1 MILVPLPDAPRLRDL
16 KIRTARTLQGT
27 LSGMMNRL
35 AASIAGIFL
44 AVFSVTLSS
53 VHDLAWTSPDIMIV
67 LLILAVLATVILN
80 LRSA

>member
-1 MILVPLPDAPRLRDL
+1 
-16 KIRTARTLQGT
+16 
-27 LSGMMNRL
+27 
-35 AASIAGIFL
+35 
-44 AVFSVTLSS
+44 VTLSS

>member
-1 MILVPLPDAPRLRDL
+1 
-16 KIRTARTLQGT
+16 
-27 LSGMMNRL
+27 MMNRL

-67 LLILAVLATVILN
+67 LLILAVLATVIFN
-80 LRSA
+80 LRPA